1 MPSKYVKKKK
11 GPGCPSKGL
20 ARKAELKNKA
30 YWAEV
35 KARRQT
41 TATNLSAIVKKE
53 IKEEFP
59 SSIPAQDRSAM
70 SAGPRIT
77 LRGLTRARSTLYDFV
92 SSYFMFH
99 GLDPTKTADVFAH
112 LPALTFTE
120 AVIYELDDAN
130 ECAGRMEGGETR
142 GGSGTARTLEQLVCR
157 LEEHFGAEHFRRV
170 RSRLQWELSRGSAY
184 WETERRLCGKLAAG
198 TKLTDEDARHAL
210 DALKKKSF
218 DYRVLNLVLL
228 ASVRK
233 QRREA
238 RDAER
243 RRRGTGCEIKR
254 EEEED
259 EEEEEEDKLG
269 DAEDVPYGDLL
280 AASELLVE
288 LSDDLYDYE
297 EDVASGAFNFYR
309 CLVNRH
315 GPERAPEEMAAVI
328 QSAEREYARLE
339 ERLSVDDP
347 ELARRYR
354 ERCAQ
359 ATEEG
364 LPGRQVRADPSS
376 PAEMTVDS
384 RGKWEMPPP
393 IADERAW
400 RERTD
405 DVAHPRGDRGP

>member
-1 MPSKYVKKKK
+1 MAWDNPKKRKRKREYQRAWRAKK
-11 GPGCPSKGL
+11 GAKI
-20 ARKAELKNKA
+20 AEEAAKM
-30 YWAEV
+30 AEEA
-35 KARRQT
+35 ARR
-41 TATNLSAIVKKE
+41 AEEAEKDTNLSAMKE

-59 SSIPAQDRSAM
+59 SQAQDRSAM

-130 ECAGRMEGGETR
+130 ECAGRVEGGETR
-142 GGSGTARTLEQLVCR
+142 GASGTARTLEQLVCR
-157 LEEHFGAEHFRRV
+157 LEEHFGAEHFRHV
-170 RSRLQWELSRGSAY
+170 RSPLQRELSRGSAY
-184 WETERRLCGKLAAG
+184 WETERRLCRKLAAG

-210 DALKKKSF
+210 DAVKKKSF

-243 RRRGTGCEIKR
+243 RRRGTGCEMKR
-254 EEEED
+254 
-259 EEEEEEDKLG
+259 EEEEDKLG
-269 DAEDVPYGDLL
+269 NAEGVPYGDLL

-339 ERLSVDDP
+339 ERLSRDDP

-364 LPGRQVRADPSS
+364 LPGRQVPADPSS
-376 PAEMTVDS
+376 SAERVDS
-384 RGKWEMPPP
+384 RPKWEMPPP

-400 RERTD
+400 RERTSHTREAIGVD
-405 DVAHPRGDRGP
+405 SSR

>member
-1 MPSKYVKKKK
+1 MAWDNPKK
-11 GPGCPSKGL
+11 
-20 ARKAELKNKA
+20 RKRRRELKRAWRAKKA
-30 YWAEV
+30 AEMV
-35 KARRQT
+35 EEAARR
-41 TATNLSAIVKKE
+41 AEEAARRAEEAEKDTNLSATKKE

-59 SSIPAQDRSAM
+59 SPAQDRSAM

-130 ECAGRMEGGETR
+130 ECAGRVEGGETR
-142 GGSGTARTLEQLVCR
+142 GASGTARTLEQLVCR
-157 LEEHFGAEHFRRV
+157 LEEHFGAEHFRHV
-170 RSRLQWELSRGSAY
+170 RSPLQRELSRGSAY
-184 WETERRLCGKLAAG
+184 WETERRLCRKLAAG

-210 DALKKKSF
+210 DAVKKKSF

-259 EEEEEEDKLG
+259 EDEEEEDKLG

-328 QSAEREYARLE
+328 VSAEREYARLE
-339 ERLSVDDP
+339 ERLSRDDP

-364 LPGRQVRADPSS
+364 LPGRQVQVPADPSS
-376 PAEMTVDS
+376 PVDS
-384 RGKWEMPPP
+384 RPGGKWEMPPP

-400 RERTD
+400 RERTT
-405 DVAHPRGDRGP
+405 

>member
-1 MPSKYVKKKK
+1 MAWDNPKK
-11 GPGCPSKGL
+11 
-20 ARKAELKNKA
+20 RKRRRELKRAWRAKKA
-30 YWAEV
+30 AEMV
-35 KARRQT
+35 EEAARR
-41 TATNLSAIVKKE
+41 AEEAARRAEEAEKDTNLSATKKE

-59 SSIPAQDRSAM
+59 SPAQDRSAM

-130 ECAGRMEGGETR
+130 ECAGRVEGGETR
-142 GGSGTARTLEQLVCR
+142 GASGTARTLEQLVCR
-157 LEEHFGAEHFRRV
+157 LEEHFGAEHFRHV
-170 RSRLQWELSRGSAY
+170 RSPLQRELSRGSAY
-184 WETERRLCGKLAAG
+184 WETERRLCRKLAAG

-210 DALKKKSF
+210 DAVKKKSF

-254 EEEED
+254 EEE
-259 EEEEEEDKLG
+259 
-269 DAEDVPYGDLL
+269 DAELEGVPYGDLL

-339 ERLSVDDP
+339 ERLSRDDP

-376 PAEMTVDS
+376 SAERVDS
-384 RGKWEMPPP
+384 RPKWEMPPP

-405 DVAHPRGDRGP
+405 GAPAGDRGDSSTL

>member
-1 MPSKYVKKKK
+1 MKHHFGGKRKKKQQALWNAK
-11 GPGCPSKGL
+11 YR
-20 ARKAELKNKA
+20 A
-30 YWAEV
+30 
-35 KARRQT
+35 
-41 TATNLSAIVKKE
+41 KKLMKQE

-59 SSIPAQDRSAM
+59 GGIPAQDRSAM

-130 ECAGRMEGGETR
+130 ECAGRVEGGETR
-142 GGSGTARTLEQLVCR
+142 GASGTARTLEQLVCR
-157 LEEHFGAEHFRRV
+157 LEEHFGAEHFRHV
-170 RSRLQWELSRGSAY
+170 RSPLQRELSRGSAY
-184 WETERRLCGKLAAG
+184 WETERRLCRKLAAG

-210 DALKKKSF
+210 DAVKKKSF

-243 RRRGTGCEIKR
+243 RRRGTACEIKR
-254 EEEED
+254 EDDED
-259 EEEEEEDKLG
+259 DDKLG
-269 DAEDVPYGDLL
+269 DAEGVPHGNLL

-309 CLVNRH
+309 CLINRH

-339 ERLSVDDP
+339 ERLSRDDP

-376 PAEMTVDS
+376 SAERVDPHP
-384 RGKWEMPPP
+384 KWEMPPP

-405 DVAHPRGDRGP
+405 DVAHPRGDRGR

>member
-1 MPSKYVKKKK
+1 M
-11 GPGCPSKGL
+11 
-20 ARKAELKNKA
+20 
-30 YWAEV
+30 
-35 KARRQT
+35 
-41 TATNLSAIVKKE
+41 KKE

-59 SSIPAQDRSAM
+59 SIPAQDGSAM

-130 ECAGRMEGGETR
+130 ECAGRAEGGETR
-142 GGSGTARTLEQLVCR
+142 GGSGTAQTLEQLVCR
-157 LEEHFGAEHFRRV
+157 LEEHFGAEHFRHV
-170 RSRLQWELSRGSAY
+170 RSPLQRELSRGSAY
-184 WETERRLCGKLAAG
+184 WETERRLCRKLAAG

-210 DALKKKSF
+210 DAVKKKSF

-254 EEEED
+254 EEEE
-259 EEEEEEDKLG
+259 EEEEDKLG
-269 DAEDVPYGDLL
+269 DAEDVPYGDFL

-328 QSAEREYARLE
+328 VSAEREYARLE
-339 ERLSVDDP
+339 ERLSRDDP

-364 LPGRQVRADPSS
+364 LPGRQVQVPADPSS
-376 PAEMTVDS
+376 PVDS
-384 RGKWEMPPP
+384 RPGGKWEMPPP

-400 RERTD
+400 RERTT
-405 DVAHPRGDRGP
+405 

>member
-1 MPSKYVKKKK
+1 M
-11 GPGCPSKGL
+11 
-20 ARKAELKNKA
+20 
-30 YWAEV
+30 
-35 KARRQT
+35 
-41 TATNLSAIVKKE
+41 KKE

-59 SSIPAQDRSAM
+59 SIPAQDGSAM

-130 ECAGRMEGGETR
+130 ECAGRAEGGETR
-142 GGSGTARTLEQLVCR
+142 GGSGAAQTLEQLVCR
-157 LEEHFGAEHFRRV
+157 LEEHFGAEHFRHV
-170 RSRLQWELSRGSAY
+170 RSPLQRELSRGSAY
-184 WETERRLCGKLAAG
+184 WETERRLCRKLAAG

-210 DALKKKSF
+210 DAVKKKSF

-243 RRRGTGCEIKR
+243 RRRGTGHEIKR
-254 EEEED
+254 EEEE

-269 DAEDVPYGDLL
+269 DAEDVPYGDFL

-328 QSAEREYARLE
+328 VSAEREYARLE
-339 ERLSVDDP
+339 ERLSRDDP

-364 LPGRQVRADPSS
+364 LPGRQVQVPADPSS
-376 PAEMTVDS
+376 PVDS
-384 RGKWEMPPP
+384 RPMGKWEMPPP

-400 RERTD
+400 RERTT
-405 DVAHPRGDRGP
+405 

>member
-1 MPSKYVKKKK
+1 
-11 GPGCPSKGL
+11 
-20 ARKAELKNKA
+20 
-30 YWAEV
+30 
-35 KARRQT
+35 
-41 TATNLSAIVKKE
+41 
-53 IKEEFP
+53 
-59 SSIPAQDRSAM
+59 
-70 SAGPRIT
+70 
-77 LRGLTRARSTLYDFV
+77 
-92 SSYFMFH
+92 MFH

-170 RSRLQWELSRGSAY
+170 RSRLQVGA
-184 WETERRLCGKLAAG
+184 LAG
-198 TKLTDEDARHAL
+198 I
-210 DALKKKSF
+210 
-218 DYRVLNLVLL
+218 RVLGDG
-228 ASVRK
+228 ASPVWQAR
-233 QRREA
+233 RRDETNGRGREA
-238 RDAER
+238 RPGRAQEEELRLQGPEPGAAGVGAQAAEGGAR
-243 RRRGTGCEIKR
+243 RREKTPGTGCEIKR
-254 EEEED
+254 QEED
-259 EEEEEEDKLG
+259 EEEEDKLG

-339 ERLSVDDP
+339 ERLSRDDP

-364 LPGRQVRADPSS
+364 LPGRQVPADPSS
-376 PAEMTVDS
+376 SAERVDS
-384 RGKWEMPPP
+384 RPKWEMPPP

-405 DVAHPRGDRGP
+405 DVAHPRGDRGR

>member
-1 MPSKYVKKKK
+1 MAWDNPEK
-11 GPGCPSKGL
+11 
-20 ARKAELKNKA
+20 RKRRRELKRAWRAKKA
-30 YWAEV
+30 AEMAEEA
-35 KARRQT
+35 ARR
-41 TATNLSAIVKKE
+41 AEEAEKDTNLSVVKKE

-59 SSIPAQDRSAM
+59 GSIPAQDRSAM

-130 ECAGRMEGGETR
+130 ECAGRVEGGETR
-142 GGSGTARTLEQLVCR
+142 GASGTARTLEQLVCR
-157 LEEHFGAEHFRRV
+157 LEEHFGAEHFRHV
-170 RSRLQWELSRGSAY
+170 RSPLQRELSRGSAY
-184 WETERRLCGKLAAG
+184 WETERRLCRKLAAG

-210 DALKKKSF
+210 DAVKKKSF

-233 QRREA
+233 RRREA

-243 RRRGTGCEIKR
+243 RRLGGGTLENTGCELKR
-254 EEEED
+254 EEE
-259 EEEEEEDKLG
+259 
-269 DAEDVPYGDLL
+269 DANLEGVPYGDLL

-339 ERLSVDDP
+339 ERLSRDDP

-376 PAEMTVDS
+376 SAERVDS
-384 RGKWEMPPP
+384 HPKWEMPPP

-405 DVAHPRGDRGP
+405 DAHPRGDRG

>member
-53 IKEEFP
+53 IKVERP
-59 SSIPAQDRSAM
+59 SSIRSARQICHVRR
-70 SAGPRIT
+70 SEDHTPRSDPREVHP
-77 LRGLTRARSTLYDFV
+77 LRLRLLVLHVPRPEC
-92 SSYFMFH
+92 
-99 GLDPTKTADVFAH
+99 PTKTADVFAH

-198 TKLTDEDARHAL
+198 TTLTDEDARHAL

-254 EEEED
+254 EE

-339 ERLSVDDP
+339 ERLSRDDP

-376 PAEMTVDS
+376 PAEM
-384 RGKWEMPPP
+384 RGL
-393 IADERAW
+393 AW
-400 RERTD
+400 K
-405 DVAHPRGDRGP
+405 VGGAAAHRG